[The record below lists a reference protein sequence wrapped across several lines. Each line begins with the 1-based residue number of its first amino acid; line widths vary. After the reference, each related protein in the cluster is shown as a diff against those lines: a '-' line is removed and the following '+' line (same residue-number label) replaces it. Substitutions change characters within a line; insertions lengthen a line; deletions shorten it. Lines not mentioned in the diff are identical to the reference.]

1 MKVKREKRFMTNEQ
15 LAEATECL
23 KAMAHPQRLRI
34 LQMLL
39 HQRYTVG
46 EIAGACDVPSPVAST
61 QLRLLERCGLLV
73 GKREGRFMYYE
84 IAEPQLAGIMAC
96 IESRFGN

>member
-1 MKVKREKRFMTNEQ
+1 MKPKREKRLMTNDQ
-15 LAEATECL
+15 LAEAAESL
-23 KAMAHPQRLRI
+23 KAMAHPQRLKI
-34 LQMLL
+34 LQMLI

-46 EIAGACDVPSPVAST
+46 EIAQACSVPSPVAST

-73 GKREGRFMYYE
+73 GKREGRCTYYE

-96 IESRFGN
+96 IESRFGS

>member
-1 MKVKREKRFMTNEQ
+1 MTNEQ
-15 LAEATECL
+15 LADATECL
-23 KAMAHPQRLRI
+23 KAMAHPQRLKI
-34 LQMLL
+34 LQLL
-39 HQRYTVG
+39 IHQRFTVG
-46 EIAGACDVPSPVAST
+46 QIAEACKVASPIAST

-73 GKREGRFMYYE
+73 GKREGRFTYYE